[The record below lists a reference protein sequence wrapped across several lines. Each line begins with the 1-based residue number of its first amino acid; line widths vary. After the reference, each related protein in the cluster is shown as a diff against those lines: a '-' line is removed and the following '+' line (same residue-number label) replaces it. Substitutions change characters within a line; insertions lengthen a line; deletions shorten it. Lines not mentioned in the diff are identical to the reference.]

1 MSEKLTEI
9 VLATK
14 NSHKVQEL
22 NEMLMPLGIKV
33 LATTELNK
41 DISWIEDGETFEA
54 NSLIKAKAIRKYW
67 DGAIL
72 ADDSGLCV
80 DALNGEPGIYS
91 SRFAGEDAS
100 DDDNNKKL
108 LSVLENEKNRAA
120 KFVCCLCFLDKK
132 NNIQYF
138 NGKLEG
144 SIAESYAGEGGFGY
158 DPIFIVRES
167 NKHLAL
173 YSAKDKNKIS
183 HRSNALQLFIK
194 YLKDSGQ
201 V

>member
-1 MSEKLTEI
+1 MSKKLTEI

-14 NSHKVQEL
+14 NAHKVQEL
-22 NEMLMPLGIKV
+22 NDMLMPLGIRV

-41 DISWIEDGETFEA
+41 DISWVEDGKTFEE
-54 NSLIKAKAIRKYW
+54 NSLIKAKAIREFW

-80 DALNGEPGIYS
+80 DALDGAPGIYS

-100 DDDNNKKL
+100 DEDNNKKL
-108 LSVLENEKNRAA
+108 LTVLEDKKNRTAN
-120 KFVCCLCFLDKK
+120 FVCCLCFLDEK
-132 NNIQYF
+132 NNIEYF
-138 NGKLEG
+138 NGRLEG
-144 SIAESYAGEGGFGY
+144 MIAEDYAGNGGFGY
-158 DPIFIVRES
+158 DPIFLVKES

-173 YSAKDKNKIS
+173 YSAEDKNKIS
-183 HRSNALQLFIK
+183 HRSNALQLLIK
-194 YLKDSGQ
+194 YLKDSEQ